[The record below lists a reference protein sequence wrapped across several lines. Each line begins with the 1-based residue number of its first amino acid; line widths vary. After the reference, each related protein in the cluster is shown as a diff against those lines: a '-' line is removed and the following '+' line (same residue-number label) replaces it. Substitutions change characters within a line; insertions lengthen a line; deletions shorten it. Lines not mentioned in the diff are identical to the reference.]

1 MLEKVAKF
9 DVPSLNGFEII
20 QQFSVGWGFKGP
32 PGLNRINDLTKD
44 CCTWQ
49 AGIVSREHPE
59 QLKIALEPEA
69 AALFCTMRKI
79 DAIQS
84 ERLSASVDGLLTRPN
99 AQYMVADIG
108 GNNFKSY
115 TWFPYLVRFFPGTV
129 TECYAWNIPVT
140 TNFLSFG

>member
-1 MLEKVAKF
+1 M
-9 DVPSLNGFEII
+9 
-20 QQFSVGWGFKGP
+20 
-32 PGLNRINDLTKD
+32 TKD
-44 CCTWQ
+44 CYSCQ

-108 GNNFKSY
+108 GNKFKSH
-115 TWFPYLVRFFPGTV
+115 TCIPYLVRFFPGTV
-129 TECYAWNIPVT
+129 TDCCAGNISVT